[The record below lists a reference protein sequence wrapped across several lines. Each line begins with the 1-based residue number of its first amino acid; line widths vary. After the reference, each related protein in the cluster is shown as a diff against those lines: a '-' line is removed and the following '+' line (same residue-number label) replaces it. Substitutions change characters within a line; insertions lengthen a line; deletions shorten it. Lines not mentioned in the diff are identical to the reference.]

1 MISSPNKP
9 LSIDICGCGDLFFR
23 TLLPRFESEA
33 GRARFTLAGLFN
45 PSGEEH
51 YRLADRLE
59 GAHAYSSY
67 ETMLAESSS
76 DAVLVLC
83 PAHFHC
89 EQTLKALK
97 AGKHVYV
104 QKPLAAS
111 AGEVDA
117 MMAEAETR
125 DRVLIAAPVQGV
137 YPTIHQLAGEI
148 ERGTIGEIYYAT
160 APFMG
165 WSGMDVEAAKHPGWR
180 YEKGDGPLRD
190 HGIYSL
196 VSLVT
201 ILGHV
206 ESVSAFSEIKTDHRK
221 WKGERFEVTEHDN
234 TAALLR
240 FESGALVS
248 LHEAWCPCPETSAPP
263 MRIFG
268 LGGVLE
274 TFGGRWDACPQ
285 GYILYGTDGAIL
297 EKKDVLASEAGR
309 DFDDGGPNPH
319 VWRDLL
325 HLSECVSNGI
335 PPVSTPTLVR
345 HVYAIIDAIYE
356 AAATGCRQTPAR

>member
-1 MISSPNKP
+1 MKIPSKTP

-23 TLLPRFESEA
+23 TLLARFESEA
-33 GRARFTLAGLFN
+33 GKANFKLAGLFN

-51 YRLADRLE
+51 MRLADRLE
-59 GAHAYSSY
+59 GARAYTSY
-67 ETMLAESSS
+67 ETMLAESRS
-76 DAVLVLC
+76 DAVLVLS

-89 EQTLKALK
+89 EQAVKALE

-111 AGEVDA
+111 AGEVDTMVTA
-117 MMAEAETR
+117 AETR
-125 DRVLIAAPVQGV
+125 DRVLVAAPVQGI
-137 YPTIHQLAGEI
+137 YPTIRALADAVARE
-148 ERGTIGEIYYAT
+148 TIGDVYYAT

-180 YEKGDGPLRD
+180 YKKGDGPLRD

-201 ILGHV
+201 ILGRV
-206 ESVSAFSEIKTDHRK
+206 ESVSAFSAIKTDHRK
-221 WKGERFEVTEHDN
+221 WEGQRFEVTEHDN

-248 LHEAWCPCPETSAPP
+248 LHEAWCPCPETSASP

-268 LGGVLE
+268 LEGVLE

-285 GYILYGTDGAIL
+285 GYTHYGANGTVL

-309 DFDDGGPNPH
+309 DFDASGPNPH

-335 PPVSTPTLVR
+335 SPVSTPTLLR

-356 AAATGCRQTPAR
+356 AAATGRRQTPVS